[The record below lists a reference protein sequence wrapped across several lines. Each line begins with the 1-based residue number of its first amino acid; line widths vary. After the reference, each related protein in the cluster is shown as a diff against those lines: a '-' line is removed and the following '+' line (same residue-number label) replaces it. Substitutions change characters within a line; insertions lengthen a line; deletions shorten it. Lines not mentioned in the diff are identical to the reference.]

1 MPAKAGPSLRV
12 PGGRRPDPP
21 RPHCLLPHWRPQT
34 WDFPDENTNGPFIL
48 SFSPIICTHSF
59 THQTTS
65 PFRSCAPE
73 AFPAQW
79 ERQSLS
85 QEPLPGPG
93 SARRHPGA
101 VGDPRRWVGHPM
113 GDSEGPGGCATH
125 WILKLSPKERQE
137 CVSEVKSGGLLAL
150 QVPCLKGGP

>member
-34 WDFPDENTNGPFIL
+34 WDFPDENTDGPFIL

-65 PFRSCAPE
+65 PFRHVLPRPSQLSGRDRASAKNLSLGQALPE
-73 AFPAQW
+73 GIQGLW
-79 ERQSLS
+79 ETQGGGRAIRWGIARGLGDVLHTGFLS
-85 QEPLPGPG
+85 
-93 SARRHPGA
+93 R
-101 VGDPRRWVGHPM
+101 VPRRDRSVSAKQKVG
-113 GDSEGPGGCATH
+113 AF
-125 WILKLSPKERQE
+125 W
-137 CVSEVKSGGLLAL
+137 
-150 QVPCLKGGP
+150 PCRFRV